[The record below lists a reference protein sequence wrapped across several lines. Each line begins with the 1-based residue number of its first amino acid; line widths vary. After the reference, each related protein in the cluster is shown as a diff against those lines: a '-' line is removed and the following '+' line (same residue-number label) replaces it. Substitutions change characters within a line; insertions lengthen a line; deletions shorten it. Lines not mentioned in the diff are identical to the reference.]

1 MNGEL
6 IMSKDDIE
14 VIEYKILKYLYESIK
29 AGHRAAL
36 SEVAW
41 HCELFDITRDYW
53 LYIMH
58 DLIERELVSGLK
70 YVEAKDM
77 ESVLEVGTFAITQ
90 AGREYLKENSLMQN
104 VKSLLGEAFKITLGG
119 VVGRL

>member
-1 MNGEL
+1 
-6 IMSKDDIE
+6 MSKDDIE

-36 SEVAW
+36 NEIAW

-70 YVEAKDM
+70 YVDAKDM

-90 AGREYLKENSLMQN
+90 AGREYLKENSLMQK
-104 VKSLLGEAFKITLGG
+104 VKSLLGEEFKITLGG
-119 VVGRL
+119 VIGRL